1 MAVKKRPDADRLP
14 VSQRIDSRVENP
26 KRRQM
31 RPTDWAIRGSCSS
44 TAPAPC
50 SAPAW

>member
-31 RPTDWAIRGSCSS
+31 RPTDWAIKGELLGR
-44 TAPAPC
+44 AEVA
-50 SAPAW
+50 A